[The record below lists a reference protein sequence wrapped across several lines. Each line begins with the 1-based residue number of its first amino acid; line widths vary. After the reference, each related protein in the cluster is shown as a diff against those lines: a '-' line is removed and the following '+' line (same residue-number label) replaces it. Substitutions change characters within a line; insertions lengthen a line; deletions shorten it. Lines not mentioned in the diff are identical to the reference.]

1 MKKSTFFDFL
11 NRHTDHNFESFLAKS
26 KKDIDYIDWHDYCLP
41 MEYGDAVS
49 EYKAVRSTCALF
61 DISPVK
67 KYTISGADVGI
78 FLDTVMTRQMSKQ
91 KPMRVI
97 YATFCN
103 EDGMLLDDGLLYKFA
118 KDNYLLMI
126 SEIDHDKHF
135 AKISN
140 RFADLQIE
148 ETTLSLS
155 GLAFQGPESC
165 RILNSFGFASIE
177 NLKPFEIKKFAF
189 GGGNVT
195 VARAGF
201 TADLGYELWF
211 DTQLCKAVEKAVRQA
226 EVALDMKINGY
237 GLKALNALRLEG
249 GFIVPGWDTAQ
260 IFEDNADER
269 TPAELG
275 ISWTVDLDRKEDFIG
290 KAALLKEKENGPRF
304 KTIGLSFDLNAD
316 QECDVEDGMKI
327 YTIVDGKVQQAGI
340 FPSVA
345 WSSELNCWLG
355 IASIKSD
362 FSSDNLKYYVQFG
375 EEQITCRPIKLP
387 FVKFDRYREIPATL

>member
-11 NRHTDHNFESFLAKS
+11 NRHTDHTFESFLAKS
-26 KKDIDYIDWHDYCLP
+26 KEDIDYIDWHDYCLP
-41 MEYGDAVS
+41 MDYGDAVS
-49 EYKAVRSTCALF
+49 EYKAVRTSCALF
-61 DISPVK
+61 DASPVK
-67 KYTISGADVGI
+67 KYKISGADAGI
-78 FLDTVMTRQMSKQ
+78 FLDIVMTRQMSSQ

-118 KDNYLLMI
+118 KDNYMLMI

-140 RFADLQIE
+140 QFADLKIE

-165 RILNSFGFASIE
+165 RILSGFGFASIE
-177 NLKPFEIKKFAF
+177 NLKPFDIKKFAF

-211 DTQLCKAVEKAVRQA
+211 DPQLYRAVEKAVRQA
-226 EVALDMKINGY
+226 EVELNIKINGY

-260 IFEDNADER
+260 MFEDNADER

-290 KAALLKEKENGPRF
+290 KTALLKEKENGPRF
-304 KTIGLSFDLNAD
+304 KTIGLTFDLSAD

-327 YTIVDGKVQQAGI
+327 YTVVDGKVQQAGI

-345 WSSELNCWLG
+345 WSAELNCWLG

-362 FSSDNLKYYVQFG
+362 FSSGNLKYHVQLG
-375 EEQITCRPIKLP
+375 EEQITCQPIKLP
-387 FVKFDRYREIPATL
+387 FVKFDRYREVPAML